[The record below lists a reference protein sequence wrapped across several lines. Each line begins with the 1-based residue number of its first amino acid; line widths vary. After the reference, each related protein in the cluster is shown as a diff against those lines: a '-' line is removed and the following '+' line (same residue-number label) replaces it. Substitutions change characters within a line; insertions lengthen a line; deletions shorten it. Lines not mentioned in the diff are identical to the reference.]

1 MYGLVVL
8 LLSLKLSSDLYPV
21 TGLAVVA
28 QVCTCQFVTCRV
40 CECAHFVRCIGGPA
54 TDHDNLDLHSG

>member
-1 MYGLVVL
+1 MYGSVV

-28 QVCTCQFVTCRV
+28 QVCTCQFVTCRG
-40 CECAHFVRCIGGPA
+40 ECAHFVRCIGGPA